1 MSRQTA
7 FATER
12 STITILLFASVLLT
26 LVLTALPFL
35 AGAA

>member
-12 STITILLFASVLLT
+12 STLTTLLFASVLLT
-26 LVLTALPFL
+26 LVLAALPLL
-35 AGAA
+35 AGSL